1 MDNELGARIRA
12 LRKERG
18 LSQEAL
24 AQALEVS
31 RQAVTKWEDG
41 SSLPSTANLFALS
54 GFFGVPLAEL
64 TGTPEGTASPS
75 SAPAMSEKA
84 HVKRAKALRIS
95 AWVLLAISVPTLI
108 WCAVQHFTA
117 EPFIPEEPVP
127 PNAIIGYADTTTYIY
142 TVSKLPTYL
151 FGARCCSLP
160 WGLVCCSRRKS
171 RSGKE
176 KHMTGKYK
184 ILLPLLLIFL
194 LVGCGKT
201 DDGLSIEGHDWTYA
215 NAIDSTGQPLDL
227 SVLTCAAQDGSLT
240 LTDSD
245 GSTQSGTYTLTQ
257 HDANDVLYDLTL
269 DSETGTA
276 LVGVTEY
283 TDAAGEKSSEYTLI
297 LSLPERT
304 VYFRADMA
312 Q

>member
-64 TGTPEGTASPS
+64 TDTPERAAPPPPS
-75 SAPAMSEKA
+75 AAAISEKTCA
-84 HVKRAKALRIS
+84 KRVKVLRIG
-95 AWVLLAISVPTLI
+95 AWVLLAVSVPTLI

-127 PNAIIGYADTTTYIY
+127 PSAIIGYADTTTYIY

-151 FGARCCSLP
+151 FWGA
-160 WGLVCCSRRKS
+160 
-171 RSGKE
+171 
-176 KHMTGKYK
+176 
-184 ILLPLLLIFL
+184 LLLFAVGIGVL
-194 LVGCGKT
+194 LAPKIKKWKGET
-201 DDGLSIEGHDWTYA
+201 HDRK
-215 NAIDSTGQPLDL
+215 D
-227 SVLTCAAQDGSLT
+227 
-240 LTDSD
+240 
-245 GSTQSGTYTLTQ
+245 
-257 HDANDVLYDLTL
+257 
-269 DSETGTA
+269 
-276 LVGVTEY
+276 
-283 TDAAGEKSSEYTLI
+283 
-297 LSLPERT
+297 
-304 VYFRADMA
+304 
-312 Q
+312 